1 MPRLEN
7 KFLANQYFNFYWLI
21 ANYTKL
27 ISTPNTHDWGITE
40 LTQEPHEPNLNMIFQ
55 SPLRQWAQKLD
66 A

>member
-1 MPRLEN
+1 MSGLEN
-7 KFLANQYFNFYWLI
+7 KFLVNQYFNFYWLI

-27 ISTPNTHDWGITE
+27 ISTPNTHHWEITE

-55 SPLRQWAQKLD
+55 SLLRQCNQKLD